1 MRQFDT
7 TAPVQVVLGIPAG
20 RVRLIASDRSDAT
33 VEVLPADAGR
43 SRDVKAA
50 EGIQVAFDGGTL
62 RIEAGE
68 PKNRLLGHPG
78 SVEVTVQLPAGSHVE
93 ATASDAEIRGVG
105 RLGDVKLTADQ
116 GAVKLDE
123 SDDTRVKVLA
133 GDIVIGRLTGGA
145 EISTSKGD
153 IRVAEAH
160 RGTVTLRTEMG
171 AVEIA
176 AARGV
181 SATLD
186 AGTGSG
192 RVDNALRNAEG
203 AGAALAI
210 HATTGY
216 GDITARSL

>member
-1 MRQFDT
+1 MQKFDT
-7 TAPVQVVLGIPAG
+7 PAPVQVVLDVPAG
-20 RVRLIASDRSDAT
+20 RVSLIASDRSDTA
-33 VEVLPADAGR
+33 VEVLPADAGK

-50 EGIQVAFDGGTL
+50 ERIQVAFDGGTL

-68 PKNRLLGHPG
+68 PKNRLVGHPG
-78 SVEVTVQLPAGSHVE
+78 AVEVTVQLPAGSGVE
-93 ATASDAEIRGVG
+93 AKGSDTEIRGVG
-105 RLGDVKLTADQ
+105 RLGAVNVTSDQ
-116 GAVKLDE
+116 GTVKLDE
-123 SDDTRVKVLA
+123 SEDTRVAVLA
-133 GDIVIGRLTGGA
+133 GDVLIGRLTGAA

-153 IRVAEAH
+153 IRIAEAH
-160 RGTVTLRTEMG
+160 RGKVALRTEMG

-192 RVDNALRNAEG
+192 RIDNALRNAEG
-203 AGAALAI
+203 AGAGLNI

-216 GDITARSL
+216 GDVVARSL

>member
-1 MRQFDT
+1 MQQFAA
-7 TAPVQVVLGIPAG
+7 TAPVQVVLDIPAG
-20 RVRLIASDRSDAT
+20 HVRLIASDRSDAT
-33 VEVLPADAGR
+33 VEVLPADAGK
-43 SRDVKAA
+43 SRDAKAA
-50 EGIQVAFDGGTL
+50 ERIQVAFDGGTL

-68 PKNRLLGHPG
+68 PKSRVLGHPG
-78 SVEVTVQLPAGSHVE
+78 AVEVTVQLPAGSHVE

-105 RLGDVKLTADQ
+105 RLGDVSLTADQ
-116 GAVKLDE
+116 GTVKLDE
-123 SDDTRVKVLA
+123 SADTRVKVLA
-133 GDIVIGRLTGGA
+133 GDVVVGRLNGGA
-145 EISTSKGD
+145 DISTSKGD

-160 RGTVTLRTEMG
+160 CGTVTLRTEMG

-192 RVDNALRNAEG
+192 RVDNSLRNAEG
-203 AGAALAI
+203 AGAPLNI